1 MRLIRVALI
10 SALAGL
16 VACESSTNIKF
27 SQGIAGGGGG
37 GGGTTH
43 LEFTTQPSSGTAG
56 SLVGAVQ
63 VSSVNSLG
71 QTDTSFS
78 GTISI
83 SLGSNPSSATL
94 GGTTSIAASFGVATF
109 SDLTVSAAGANYTL
123 VASSSG
129 FSNVTSASF
138 SMTP

>member
-1 MRLIRVALI
+1 MRMIRVALI
-10 SALAGL
+10 GALAGL
-16 VACESSTNIKF
+16 AACESSTNFKF
-27 SQGIAGGGGG
+27 SQGIAGGGG

-56 SLVGAVQ
+56 SLIGAVQ

-83 SLGSNPSSATL
+83 ALGNNPSSATL
-94 GGTTSIAASFGVATF
+94 GGTTSITASFGVATF